1 MELPVAE
8 DQAFGWLRQ
17 HYPTA
22 LTHPQAVPPAELH
35 RMVQAAVL
43 ACNLDTV
50 ESERLA
56 QRLLH
61 RLIGAGVLTPYF
73 EDPAVTE
80 IMVVGDRLYVERDG
94 QVALEAHFASSQV
107 AIALAEHLC
116 DHCGAEYQTTQPILN
131 LTWPEN
137 GARINLVHHA
147 ITPTGVAIT
156 IRKRNQDRPLD
167 LGDLLEANMLDE
179 ASSLLLVESARA
191 RMNLLV
197 SGPPG
202 SGKTSLLRALAV
214 AAIDPQER
222 VVVLEDTEELRLPLD
237 HLLVFIG
244 QTEDPTP
251 EERRQGAVTI
261 YELFR
266 NALRQRFDRIIVGE
280 IRGLEAFDLL
290 QAAITAE
297 GGIFSTIH
305 LRRPDGLLER
315 LFWIAQRYGFHIAL
329 DGLRITLPKAI
340 DLVVQVDRDP
350 SGHRHVSRIVES
362 LPNGAWQDLFV
373 WDPGARRLV
382 ARTALTADHRAW
394 IEVHRMQRT
403 ALLRPSPP
411 ISDVWKDLLLPV

>member
-1 MELPVAE
+1 MQLPVEEAK
-8 DQAFGWLRQ
+8 AFTWLRQ

-22 LTHPQAVPPAELH
+22 LTHPQAVPTVELH

-43 ACNLDTV
+43 ACNLDTAD
-50 ESERLA
+50 SERLV
-56 QRLLH
+56 QRLIH
-61 RLIGAGVLTPYF
+61 GLIGASYLTPYF
-73 EDPAVTE
+73 EDPTVTE
-80 IMVVGDRLYVERDG
+80 IMVVGDRLYVERHG
-94 QVALEAHFASSQV
+94 QVTLEAHLASSHI
-107 AIALAEHLC
+107 AIALAEHIC
-116 DHCGAEYQTTQPILN
+116 NHCGEDYQTTHPILN
-131 LTWPEN
+131 LTWKEN

-147 ITPTGVAIT
+147 VSPTGVAIT
-156 IRKRNQDRPLD
+156 IRKRNQERQLD
-167 LGDLLEANMLDE
+167 LTDFLEAGMLSE
-179 ASSLLLVESARA
+179 ASSLLLVEAARA

-202 SGKTSLLRALAV
+202 AGKTSLLRAIAV
-214 AAIDPQER
+214 EAIDPQER

-237 HLLVFIG
+237 HLLVFVG

-315 LFWIAQRYGFHIAL
+315 LFWIAQRYGFHVSL
-329 DGLRITLPKAI
+329 DGLRTTVPKAI

-362 LPNGAWQDLFV
+362 LPNGDWQDLFV
-373 WDPGARRLV
+373 WEPSARGLV
-382 ARTALTADHRAW
+382 SRNALTTDHLAWVDAHRTHRA
-394 IEVHRMQRT
+394 VLQRQ
-403 ALLRPSPP
+403 SPP
-411 ISDVWKDLLLPV
+411 ISDVWNDVLLPV